1 MDKDNKVWFG
11 MLKEVLEY
19 TEDLLKGY
27 YTSDVDDATKKYN
40 VNCDDVIAD
49 KYDETLDYKK
59 AFLRAYYEISRL
71 RRIELDFGSETE
83 SAHYKHIQWNFKHLL
98 LFTEDGKFEKYITNA
113 ESDEGF
119 KRATK
124 KLEEM

>member
-1 MDKDNKVWFG
+1 MDKDNKVWFD

-19 TEDLLKGY
+19 TEGLLKGY

-71 RRIELDFGSETE
+71 RRIELDFGSEFE
-83 SAHYKHIQWNFKHLL
+83 SKCYKYIQWSF
-98 LFTEDGKFEKYITNA
+98 EDELRRDNRKYAEYLTNA

-124 KLEEM
+124 KLDEM

>member
-1 MDKDNKVWFG
+1 MDKDNKVWFD

-19 TEDLLKGY
+19 TESTLKGY

-49 KYDETLDYKK
+49 KYDEALDYKK

-83 SAHYKHIQWNFKHLL
+83 STHYKDIRRNFERELRLKGEEYSKH
-98 LFTEDGKFEKYITNA
+98 ITNA

-119 KRATK
+119 ERATK
-124 KLEEM
+124 KLDEM